1 MQAGGRK
8 EGPGLREALTGERC
22 FPAASLFVTPSFVH
36 PKPKGWEE
44 KHIGRGALKSLYVR
58 PPYDAWCWPSG
69 LCTQFVRS
77 LTPRV
82 LSSVAQSDETML

>member
-44 KHIGRGALKSLYVR
+44 KHSGRGALKSLYVR
-58 PPYDAWCWPSG
+58 PPYDTWCWPVW
-69 LCTQFVRS
+69 LMHPVRQTVNTKS
-77 LTPRV
+77 PFIIR
-82 LSSVAQSDETML
+82 SE